1 MTRACHLAI
10 FFCCL
15 LAVGVTSSPGV
26 ARAAAKPE
34 KPAASKAA
42 PPELPKP
49 PLSKLEELA
58 RESLA
63 MGDTETAARALY
75 LVQYHYPDN
84 PRAEPDLWLSA
95 NLLQER
101 AQAAKNPNWDTVQD
115 RFRLYLNYY
124 PKSPHAA
131 EAYFDLGKAYQ
142 AMRYS
147 LEAQAYFKL
156 FLERYPDSPLAN
168 QARRWCRNALF
179 KQGADH
185 QEEAKAVFASWRALS
200 DPQAQALGRAGE
212 GMLKSMAGDYQGA
225 LAIYQQIL
233 AADPNYPLLDPDI
246 LRYAGLANLKLG
258 NVEAGREQ
266 LYHYL
271 NLAGLVTERPEVLLA
286 LAESYFKG
294 GNQAEAQRLYGLII
308 AEGGEN
314 ERAVLVSA
322 LRQAQYLDD
331 PESVLEK
338 WQSHNDLHDPE
349 GDRPY
354 LAVLEKL
361 FRDPVAQ
368 DARFGLFLRY
378 QARGDLD
385 AAYEMGG
392 NFLRNAQPAPA
403 DSPAGKRITR
413 LLLSLVEALLKNKR
427 YQDICDLYTNEY
439 QLIKGGD
446 SGRLLAMI
454 GEAMEAL
461 GLYQPAASIY
471 YLAAQHPLDE
481 KAKTELYFRRAK
493 DYLEVK
499 DYDSLGRLLTHLNQA
514 YQGKP
519 EMGEIDYLSARLA
532 VAKGQIDQAREL
544 YGRALSHPTL
554 RDQRPRIAA
563 QAVEDMAGH
572 DRLAA
577 AEGFLDSAA
586 SGGGMAPESR
596 QAWLLRLGDGWR
608 RAGDLKRAAAA
619 YRQGLDKGMPEAGAT
634 AQALHLFLGDVLSAQ
649 GEAKQGLEQYQA
661 ASQGEASQWQK
672 MAQERLTQREL
683 DTEMAKVVPAGK

>member
-15 LAVGVTSSPGV
+15 LAAGATSSPGV

-34 KPAASKAA
+34 KPAASKTA

-101 AQAAKNPNWDTVQD
+101 AQAAKNPDWDPVLD

-168 QARRWCRNALF
+168 QARRWCRNALL

-308 AEGGEN
+308 AEGGRTN
-314 ERAVLVSA
+314 GRCWSAPCARPSILTIRRASWRSGRATTTCTTRRATAPIWRYWRSCSVTRWPRTPASGSFSA
-322 LRQAQYLDD
+322 T
-331 PESVLEK
+331 
-338 WQSHNDLHDPE
+338 
-349 GDRPY
+349 RPG
-354 LAVLEKL
+354 ATWTPPT
-361 FRDPVAQ
+361 RW
-368 DARFGLFLRY
+368 
-378 QARGDLD
+378 
-385 AAYEMGG
+385 AAT
-392 NFLRNAQPAPA
+392 FCATPSPPPPIPRPAKG
-403 DSPAGKRITR
+403 SPAC
-413 LLLSLVEALLKNKR
+413 S
-427 YQDICDLYTNEY
+427 
-439 QLIKGGD
+439 
-446 SGRLLAMI
+446 S
-454 GEAMEAL
+454 
-461 GLYQPAASIY
+461 PWS
-471 YLAAQHPLDE
+471 
-481 KAKTELYFRRAK
+481 RRC
-493 DYLEVK
+493 
-499 DYDSLGRLLTHLNQA
+499 
-514 YQGKP
+514 
-519 EMGEIDYLSARLA
+519 
-532 VAKGQIDQAREL
+532 
-544 YGRALSHPTL
+544 
-554 RDQRPRIAA
+554 
-563 QAVEDMAGH
+563 
-572 DRLAA
+572 
-577 AEGFLDSAA
+577 
-586 SGGGMAPESR
+586 
-596 QAWLLRLGDGWR
+596 
-608 RAGDLKRAAAA
+608 
-619 YRQGLDKGMPEAGAT
+619 
-634 AQALHLFLGDVLSAQ
+634 
-649 GEAKQGLEQYQA
+649 
-661 ASQGEASQWQK
+661 
-672 MAQERLTQREL
+672 
-683 DTEMAKVVPAGK
+683 